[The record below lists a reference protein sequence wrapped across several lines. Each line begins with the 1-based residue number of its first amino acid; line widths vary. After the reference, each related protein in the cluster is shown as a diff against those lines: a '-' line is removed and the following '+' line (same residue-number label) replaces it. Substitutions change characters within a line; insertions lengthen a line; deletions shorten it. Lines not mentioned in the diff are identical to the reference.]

1 MAEETRGRSG
11 AVVELVRLLVV
22 VAGTGA
28 GFQLGGLVGEEPA
41 PLIGAVLGALVGYLL
56 GGVGGRRLLRSVD
69 ETQERLR
76 RVESA
81 ELIAGVVGGVLAVL
95 LAGVLVFPL
104 ALLPGRGITIP
115 IGLAVVVLAAY
126 AGMRIGASRAGDL
139 GRFVG
144 VRGRLQVSAPSRGG
158 GVKVVDTSALVDGR
172 LLEIARAGF
181 LDGTLVV
188 PELVLREL
196 QGLADSGDRRR
207 RSSGRHGL
215 DVVSALQQDGVVV
228 VEVTDDDP
236 VDVQDVDAKLARI
249 ARDRGG
255 VLVTT
260 DSGLSQ
266 VAEIAGIRVL
276 DVNQLAEAVRPPAVP
291 GQRLEVEL
299 LREGSEPEQAVGYL
313 RDGTMVVVEQAADQV
328 GTTQVVEI
336 TSINQSRRGRMLFGV
351 LGVERRRSQDDVE
364 RRRSQDVERRR
375 SQESGERRRSQD
387 EGAEA

>member
-1 MAEETRGRSG
+1 MAESGRGRSG
-11 AVVELVRLLVV
+11 AVVEVVRLLVV

-28 GFQLGGLVGEEPA
+28 GFQLGGLVGDEPS
-41 PLIGAVLGALVGYLL
+41 PLVGAVLGALLGYLV
-56 GGVGGRRLLRSVD
+56 GGVGGRRLLRTVD

-76 RVESA
+76 RVESV
-81 ELIAGVVGGVLAVL
+81 ELVAGVVGGVLAVV

-104 ALLPGRGITIP
+104 ALLPGRGVTIP

-126 AGMRIGASRAGDL
+126 AGIRIGASRAGDL

-172 LLEIARAGF
+172 LLEVARAGF
-181 LDGTLVV
+181 LDGTVVV

-207 RSSGRHGL
+207 RRAGRQGL
-215 DVVSALQQDGVVV
+215 DVVSALQQDGIVV
-228 VEVTDDDP
+228 VEVTDEDP
-236 VDVQDVDAKLARI
+236 TDVKDVDAKLARI
-249 ARDRGG
+249 ARERGG

-276 DVNQLAEAVRPPAVP
+276 DVHQLAEAVRPPAVP
-291 GQRLEVEL
+291 GQRLEVDL
-299 LREGSEPEQAVGYL
+299 LREGSESGQAVGYL
-313 RDGTMVVVEQAADQV
+313 RDGTMVVVEQADAHV
-328 GTTQVVEI
+328 GTTQVIEI

-351 LGVERRRSQDDVE
+351 LGVERRGSREVE
-364 RRRSQDVERRR
+364 RRG
-375 SQESGERRRSQD
+375 SQEGERRGS
-387 EGAEA
+387 EADAGGSEA